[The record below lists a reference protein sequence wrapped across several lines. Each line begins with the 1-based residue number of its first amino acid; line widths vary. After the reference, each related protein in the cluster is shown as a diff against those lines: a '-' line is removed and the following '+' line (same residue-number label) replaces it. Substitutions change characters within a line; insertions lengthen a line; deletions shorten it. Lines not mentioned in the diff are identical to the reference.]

1 MKLGEAMRI
10 AKTMDWIRPRY
21 AAYLAGPRNVEAE
34 RNHMHRLLGIPER
47 DRTQSWAA
55 SGAGKC
61 LRQRQFAYLGMD
73 GKTPDEHGLN
83 IFLNGTYVHLRHQVV
98 GLSAGYLRDA
108 EVPVTLP
115 ELNLVGTMDAL
126 DTKGIPVEYKSIN
139 QNGFGSVRAFGPKA
153 EHRHQIHSYMLASGT
168 DAFRVVYE
176 NKNTNDLLEFFVD
189 RDENEVAAVRDD
201 LEMLNEATD
210 NRTLL
215 PMLEECTKK
224 EGAYRWCPFASSC
237 PKMSYPAV
245 QARSVILRMSS
256 SASDSPRSLSPQVFQ
271 TYQRFW
277 ESSTSTGTSS
287 SDE

>member
-21 AAYLAGPRNVEAE
+21 AAYLAGPRNVKAE

-61 LRQRQFAYLGMD
+61 LRSRQFAYLGMD
-73 GKTPDEHGLN
+73 AKAPDEHGLN

-108 EVPVTLP
+108 EVPVALP

-126 DTKGIPVEYKSIN
+126 DIKGIPVEYKSIN
-139 QNGFGSVRAFGPKA
+139 QNGFGEVRSFGVKR

-176 NKNTNDLLEFFVD
+176 NKNTNDLLEFFVE
-189 RDENEVAAVRDD
+189 RDEDEIATVLGD
-201 LEMLNEATD
+201 LEALNMATN
-210 NRTLL
+210 NRALL
-215 PMLEECTKK
+215 PMLEECTRK

-237 PKMSYPAV
+237 PKMSFPAV

-256 SASDSPRSLSPQVFQ
+256 SEKGSPPSPFPQDFLPSP
-271 TYQRFW
+271 T
-277 ESSTSTGTSS
+277 SSPNSTSTGTSFL
-287 SDE
+287 DE